1 MVMDKEEKSRFLVE
15 RDGNSLL
22 TPFQRDL
29 CHFRNVMGRVPVA
42 GSASDILVQ
51 KCIRKANLD
60 ALWYQEPPMVRGVL
74 DEAN

>member
-1 MVMDKEEKSRFLVE
+1 MVMDKEEKSRFLVG

-42 GSASDILVQ
+42 GSASDILFKNASGKQ
-51 KCIRKANLD
+51 ILTLYGLRNL
-60 ALWYQEPPMVRGVL
+60 LW
-74 DEAN
+74 